1 MTARR
6 LLSTIVLAAI
16 SLAFVFAS
24 ADPGQAKTDP
34 DDQVHKK
41 SHHVAKADTRKG
53 KHAHKAPGA
62 VPSPY
67 DGGWTVS
74 LSGTTGECQGHSLT
88 YMIQVRN
95 GRVSYGGGDASLS
108 GRISPNGSTSFRVSS
123 GDRIGNASGRVS
135 RNSGGGSFE
144 GQVSGKPCSG
154 SWKAAHA

>member
-1 MTARR
+1 MTARL

-34 DDQVHKK
+34 NDQPQVHKK
-41 SHHVAKADTRKG
+41 SHHVADTRKG
-53 KHAHKAPGA
+53 KHAHKPGA

-108 GRISPNGSTSFRVSS
+108 GRISPNGATSIRVSS
-123 GDRIGNASGRVS
+123 GDRIGNASGHVS
-135 RNSGGGSFE
+135 RSSGGGSFE